1 MANDLDSEWVDLIL
15 EAKEIGLT
23 EEEIRIFFMESTIR
37 EALVNN

>member
-23 EEEIRIFFMESTIR
+23 EEEIRNFFIESTIR
-37 EALVNN
+37 EVLINN

>member
-23 EEEIRIFFMESTIR
+23 EEEIRNFFMESTIR
-37 EALVNN
+37 EVLVNN